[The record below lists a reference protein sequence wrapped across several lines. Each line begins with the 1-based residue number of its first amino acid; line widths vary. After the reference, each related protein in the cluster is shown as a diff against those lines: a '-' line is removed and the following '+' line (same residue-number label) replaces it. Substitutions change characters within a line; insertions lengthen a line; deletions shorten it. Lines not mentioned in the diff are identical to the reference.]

1 MDGLRENQKN
11 TVLPK
16 PNPWGGVERLQSQ
29 VSVPFA
35 NNKKAWYK
43 SIVGRWPKIMESVAY
58 LSQANLGAKWSI
70 LRDTDKAKACDQF
83 HNFSSSFC
91 Y

>member
-35 NNKKAWYK
+35 NNKKA
-43 SIVGRWPKIMESVAY
+43 
-58 LSQANLGAKWSI
+58 
-70 LRDTDKAKACDQF
+70 
-83 HNFSSSFC
+83 
-91 Y
+91 